1 VSFSPKELRKFAFVK
16 KEIQS
21 IFSQN
26 ISKWQQKKMLLA
38 HSGGV
43 DSSVL
48 AHLLVKLKCNFA
60 VAHCNFQLR
69 GAESE
74 ADQYRVQNWCKQN
87 SVPFFSVRFVLPKK
101 EGSIQ
106 SKARQL
112 RYDWFNALLEIH
124 HFDLLLTAHHLN
136 DQLETFLMHLGRGT
150 GLSGLLGI
158 PSSAT
163 LFRPLLSFSK
173 KAIEAYAKHN
183 NIDWREDSSNL
194 SLAYWRNALRHEVIA
209 PLLNTHPQYL
219 HHFKNTLAH
228 LNSTQYFV
236 EKQLIALK
244 KTIFL
249 SKKDHISINIKSLKA
264 LPSLNFCLHQ
274 WFSPLGFHFKEVLKL
289 LEAQTGSSIRS
300 ATHRLTHNRSTLLL
314 DTLTLEAPLDDIFY
328 WDLKKPLKNPINLT
342 TRAEKTKNKKSAI
355 LNPTLLKMPLKL
367 RKYQRGDYFYPQG
380 MSGKKKLSK
389 FFKDEK
395 YSKVEKEKQ
404 WLLCSEDDIVWVI
417 GKRVD
422 QRYAA
427 PDNFNLPLIITAL

>member
-1 VSFSPKELRKFAFVK
+1 MPTSQKELRKFAFVK
-16 KEIQS
+16 EEIQS

-26 ISKWQQKKMLLA
+26 ISKWQQRKMLLA

-69 GAESE
+69 GADSE
-74 ADQYRVQNWCKQN
+74 ADQHQVQNWCKQN
-87 SVPFFSVRFVLPKK
+87 NVPFFSVRFVLTKK

-112 RYDWFNALLEIH
+112 RYDWFNSLLEIH

-136 DQLETFLMHLGRGT
+136 DQLETFLIHLGRGT

-173 KAIEAYAKHN
+173 ETIEAYAKHN
-183 NIDWREDSSNL
+183 NIDWREDSSN
-194 SLAYWRNALRHEVIA
+194 SSATYWRNNLRHKVIT

-219 HHFKNTLAH
+219 QHFENTLVH
-228 LNSTQYFV
+228 LNSTQCFV
-236 EKQLIALK
+236 EEQLIALK

-249 SKKDHISINIKSLKA
+249 SQEDHILIKIKSFKA
-264 LPSLNFCLHQ
+264 LPSLNFCAHH

-300 ATHRLTHNRSTLLL
+300 ATHRLIRDRSTLLL
-314 DTLTLEAPLDDIFY
+314 ETLAPKQPLDDIFY
-328 WDLKKPLKNPINLT
+328 WDPQKPLKNPIHLT
-342 TRAEKTKNKKSAI
+342 TCTQKIKNKKSAI

-380 MSGKKKLSK
+380 MSGRKKLSK

-404 WLLCSEDDIVWVI
+404 WLLCSENDIVWII
-417 GKRVD
+417 GKRLD
-422 QRYAA
+422 RRYAA
-427 PDNFNLPLIITAL
+427 PDNFNSPLIITSL